1 MIIPPTF
8 VEAERVFSA
17 GGLFLTKLRSSM
29 SDMTLDKLM
38 FLKFFFKLR
47 KDKVF

>member
-1 MIIPPTF
+1 
-8 VEAERVFSA
+8 
-17 GGLFLTKLRSSM
+17 M

-47 KDKVF
+47 KDKVFLKFEPPFKFDFILQCSCTF